1 MARVRYEA
9 QWYPLEPH
17 ESVLDG
23 LLRQGHSVPHAC
35 KAGVCQSCLLR
46 AASGAVPEKAQV
58 GLKETLKARNY
69 FLACSCRLEAGT
81 ELELAGGAE
90 ELQVPARLESLE
102 LLSED
107 VLRVRL
113 RPEAPFE
120 YRAGQYL
127 TLLRADGL
135 ARSYSVA
142 SLPGEETLELH
153 VRLLPGGAMSGW
165 LRTEARPGEA
175 VRLQGPAGE
184 CFYVPGRPEQP
195 LLLAGT
201 GTGLAPLYGIVRD
214 ALAQGHTGPI
224 WLFHGAR
231 DARGLY
237 LVEALRELAA
247 RYSNLHYRP
256 SVLEGRLGEGIAVGA
271 LDALIRAECPKPVG
285 WRAFLCGNPELV
297 VSLRKKLFL
306 AGLSLKDIHADAFL
320 PSLRPPES
328 VGATARAS
336 DASR

>member
-1 MARVRYEA
+1 MSRVRYEA
-9 QWYPLEPH
+9 QWYPLQPE

-23 LLRQGHSVPHAC
+23 LLRQGITVPHAC
-35 KAGVCQSCLLR
+35 KAGVCQSCLMR
-46 AASGAVPEKAQV
+46 AASGTLPEKAQA

-69 FLACSCRLEAGT
+69 FLACSCTLEQGT
-81 ELELAGGAE
+81 ELELDGGADD
-90 ELQVPARLESLE
+90 LRVSARIDSL
-102 LLSED
+102 LPLSED

-120 YRAGQYL
+120 FRAGQYL

-142 SLPGEETLELH
+142 SLPREGLLELH

-165 LRTEARPGEA
+165 LRTEARPGDA
-175 VRLQGPAGE
+175 VRIQGPAGE

-214 ALAQGHTGPI
+214 ALEEGHAGPI

-231 DARGLY
+231 NPRGLY

-247 RYSNLHYRP
+247 RHPNLHYRP
-256 SVLEGRLGEGIAVGA
+256 SVLEGRLEEGVSVGA

-297 VSLRKKLFL
+297 LSLRKKLFL

-320 PSLRPPES
+320 PSASQPA
-328 VGATARAS
+328 GAGVNGRAS